1 MHIDDIPKKMKAVAV
16 EHSIF
21 TGVKYCLCYSDGNHS
36 TPGDPFGYTPKYD
49 WKNALSVLWNKEEL
63 DAFRPNDTVH
73 NFIQKLKADMLVEIE
88 RLKKL
93 VPRASK
99 NYVSSST
106 PKETPVNLKQRYLDQ
121 IEFLKNNT
129 IVFLEI
135 TFGNEG
141 ENSMEYYS

>member
-1 MHIDDIPKKMKAVAV
+1 MRIDDIPKKMKAVEL

-21 TGVKYCLCYSDGNHS
+21 TGVKYCFCYTDGNHS

-49 WKNALSVLWNKEEL
+49 WKNGISVLFSKEEL
-63 DAFRPNDTVH
+63 EAFRPDDTVH
-73 NFIQKLKADMLVEIE
+73 NFTQKLLGEMEREIE
-88 RLKKL
+88 RLKKF

-99 NYVSSST
+99 AYVPRST
-106 PKETPVNLKQRYLDQ
+106 PRHEPVNLRQRYLDR

-135 TFGNEG
+135 TFGKEG
-141 ENSMEYYS
+141 ENYREYYS